1 MDLTVGG
8 LGREATCS
16 GASGAGPEPRRPSR
30 RTLVGLNRSTSARHL
45 WLWTARSPNNLCP
58 TAAAEGPLSARS
70 DLTPTQHGYGPRMPP
85 RWPSPGL
92 SRDPRRAETI
102 SSQLCIPSTQHQGRV
117 NGTQS
122 VLRLSNK
129 RVIRISFIYPGNTDR
144 YKPHARGSVRTSRRN
159 RGLEEQVGTCSDGG
173 QGRAS
178 P

>member
-16 GASGAGPEPRRPSR
+16 GGSGAGPEPRRPSR

-85 RWPSPGL
+85 RPPSPGL

-102 SSQLCIPSTQHQGRV
+102 SSQLCIPSTQPP
-117 NGTQS
+117 GTGEWDA
-122 VLRLSNK
+122 
-129 RVIRISFIYPGNTDR
+129 IRAPFVKQTSHSHFIHLPRKYR
-144 YKPHARGSVRTSRRN
+144 
-159 RGLEEQVGTCSDGG
+159 
-173 QGRAS
+173 
-178 P
+178 